1 MTDDMVRA
9 LGGKGG
15 VVMIN
20 YSVGFLSNERYEAQQ
35 KNVPSAEL
43 PRVSWEKIVD
53 HIDHAVKL
61 VGPTH
66 VGLGSDFD
74 GTTVPDGMEDV
85 SKLPKI
91 TAALLAKGYSEQDV
105 KNILGENILRLL
117 EQVEGVGRQLRAA
130 ASKSD

>member
-1 MTDDMVRA
+1 MRW
-9 LGGKGG
+9 
-15 VVMIN
+15 
-20 YSVGFLSNERYEAQQ
+20 YEAQQ

-130 ASKSD
+130 ASKSDIKNSMTCSARLVAPTFTAAAAAR

>member
-1 MTDDMVRA
+1 M
-9 LGGKGG
+9 
-15 VVMIN
+15 
-20 YSVGFLSNERYEAQQ
+20 
-35 KNVPSAEL
+35 
-43 PRVSWEKIVD
+43 
-53 HIDHAVKL
+53 KL